1 MENLKQNQAEL
12 SASELL
18 QESIKSYLASHAKC
32 YKSVKLAGDTLTG
45 EVVAKHAYYAQPN
58 SNEKPLMAVG
68 IANFVTKYFNLHG
81 TLLVTD
87 RFLYYKLVNAAGSLF
102 PMVKWFTKRS
112 TGIIPLSSIKEFRI
126 GTDIMTLDGNYFGHE
141 VIVNGSV
148 LGLVTFGGL
157 NRDGAAEEVNQ
168 ILSRVF

>member
-1 MENLKQNQAEL
+1 
-12 SASELL
+12 
-18 QESIKSYLASHAKC
+18 
-32 YKSVKLAGDTLTG
+32 
-45 EVVAKHAYYAQPN
+45 
-58 SNEKPLMAVG
+58 MAVG
-68 IANFVTKYFNLHG
+68 IANFVTKYSNLNG

-126 GTDIMTLDGNYFGHE
+126 GTDIMTLDGKYFGHE

-148 LGLVTFGGL
+148 LGLVTFGGF